1 MSAATGWQRRLVH
14 PAPAV
19 RRRKCRARG
28 RPSSKTVF
36 SRSEG
41 PRSRGRGAKRL
52 PWLLVSKQGFKRPL
66 RHDHVERYVEGNE
79 HDHRKY
85 EAGEQRLPESYA
97 AHHPHEAR
105 DQQEAR
111 HVEPEPLREQA
122 EKECRDE
129 NLHDPAQLI
138 ARDESFASLRRIENH
153 AAETIEAGASEN
165 DRKVERK
172 ISRLRTIRRPH
183 HAGAPVVEGKQQ
195 CQRRKD

>member
-1 MSAATGWQRRLVH
+1 MSAATGWQRRSAP
-14 PAPAV
+14 PAQGA

-28 RPSSKTVF
+28 RPSSRPAF

-66 RHDHVERYVEGNE
+66 RHDHVERHVEGDE

-85 EAGEQRLPESYA
+85 EAGEQRLPESYT

-122 EKECRDE
+122 EKECRDK

-138 ARDESFASLRRIENH
+138 ARDESFASLRRIENR
-153 AAETIEAGASEN
+153 AAQAIETGAGKN

-172 ISRLRTIRRPH
+172 ISRLRTIRRPP
-183 HAGAPVVEGKQQ
+183 HAG
-195 CQRRKD
+195 